1 MIWIQLSL
9 RDVVASLCELNRST
23 ANTALLVAVLDRS
36 LFKFLFLVV
45 SLAGVVLCALVEL
58 YLAASA
64 GQFTAGVVL
73 ADGICDLGL
82 RIGDVGGGVQKLSAG
97 WVGAINAEPIHR
109 E

>member
-1 MIWIQLSL
+1 LSL
-9 RDVVASLCELNRST
+9 RDVVASLCEFNRST

-36 LFKFLFLVV
+36 LLEFLFLVV
-45 SLAGVVLCALVEL
+45 SLAGVILCALIEL

-82 RIGDVGGGVQKLSAG
+82 RIGDVGGGVQKLSTG
-97 WVGAINAEPIHR
+97 WVGAIHAEPIHH

>member
-36 LFKFLFLVV
+36 LLEFLFLVV
-45 SLAGVVLCALVEL
+45 SLAGVILCALIEL

-73 ADGICDLGL
+73 ADGIGDLGL

-97 WVGAINAEPIHR
+97 WVGAIHAEPIHL